1 MVDESWEEEDT
12 DSKEFVDEV
21 SESAE
26 YSPKSDF
33 SKAQIVYTQIEKCCL
48 LRSEEMKAGYST
60 HIVDKMGNVKLVYIP
75 DARKKFIGAVN
86 ALMNLLMPEVKRDK
100 FCKESVDELRI
111 LETELKKKYAYKEKK
126 VIIKD
131 TKQQLVYTGREYI
144 PEVGEILT
152 VGMKPIKK
160 GVMGE
165 NKVEGFWDSKVNAY
179 YNELLEAY
187 DIIFSELNCLI
198 DKLNYFKQK
207 MGF

>member
-1 MVDESWEEEDT
+1 MVEESWEEEDT
-12 DSKEFVDEV
+12 DSKEFVDEI

-60 HIVDKMGNVKLVYIP
+60 HIVDKIGNVKLVYIP
-75 DARKKFIGAVN
+75 DARKKFIGAVS
-86 ALMNLLMPEVKRDK
+86 ALINLLMPEINRDS
-100 FCKESVDELRI
+100 FCKESIEELKKI
-111 LETELKKKYAYKEKK
+111 EENLKKKYAYKEKK
-126 VIIKD
+126 II
-131 TKQQLVYTGREYI
+131 LNNGNRELALTGREYI
-144 PEVGEILT
+144 PEIGEILV
-152 VGMKPIKK
+152 VGVKPISK
-160 GVMGE
+160 GIMGE
-165 NKVEGFWDSKVNAY
+165 NKIEGYWDSKVNSY

-187 DIIFSELNCLI
+187 DTIFSELNCLI